1 MSAREV
7 AMVAAPTALV
17 RDAPRRAAPRRA
29 TRGAH
34 GRPRDE
40 GGTRGGAPCEARG
53 RALQRVRTCCSE

>member
-17 RDAPRRAAPRRA
+17 RDAPRRASPRGA

-40 GGTRGGAPCEARG
+40 GGTRGGAPREARG
-53 RALQRVRTCCSE
+53 RALQRVRTRCSE